1 MAPFPTPMNSYQKL
15 WWEQARSDHKALA
28 VVLRDGMAPCHAL
41 HYLQMA
47 TEKLAKAYLWR
58 SGSPPPKSH
67 AGFAKFLRLLG
78 STGKRHRQRVAK
90 AFSFRRFADFQNWIN
105 AVIPIANELENLAPS
120 LANDGPNPE
129 YPWPHSRP
137 HSAPVYHDFAVWATL
152 ASGRGRDLMRVI
164 HIAVE
169 RFPEYAD
176 L

>member
-1 MAPFPTPMNSYQKL
+1 MNSYQKL
-15 WWEQARSDHKALA
+15 WWEQAKSDHKALA
-28 VVLRDGMAPCHAL
+28 VVLRDGMAPCHPL
-41 HYLQMA
+41 HYLQFA
-47 TEKLAKAYLWR
+47 TEELAKAYLWR

-90 AFSFRRFADFQNWIN
+90 VFSFRRFADFQNWIN

-137 HSAPVYHDFAVWATL
+137 RAIASKYMKLDSRRKDGEVPLVLTQPPISRTRLAVRE
-152 ASGRGRDLMRVI
+152 SRG
-164 HIAVE
+164 
-169 RFPEYAD
+169 
-176 L
+176 